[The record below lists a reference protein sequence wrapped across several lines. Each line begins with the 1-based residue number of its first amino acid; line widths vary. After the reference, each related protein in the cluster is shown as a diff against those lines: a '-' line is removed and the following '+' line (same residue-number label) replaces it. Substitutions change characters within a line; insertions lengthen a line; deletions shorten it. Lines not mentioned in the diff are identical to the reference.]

1 MSSYSPKYLRA
12 EPIKGQAAEDAQVL
26 AMIREN
32 RSRIEDEELTAMVR
46 RNPRRKPA
54 AEMQKPEENIIRHND
69 TPMLILSGLLLIVT
83 LAVSLAAV
91 LV

>member
-12 EPIKGQAAEDAQVL
+12 EPLKGQAAEDAQVL

-46 RNPRRKPA
+46 RNPRRKPE

-69 TPMLILSGLLLIVT
+69 TPVLILSGLLLIVT
-83 LAVSLAAV
+83 LVVSLAAV

>member
-46 RNPRRKPA
+46 RNPRRKQT
-54 AEMQKPEENIIRHND
+54 AEMQKPEENIIRPMD
-69 TPMLILSGLLLIVT
+69 PMLILSGLLLIAT